1 MKSRKEGNEN
11 EDDDYENEDDYYENE
26 KEDEDEDDDETISQN
41 KKIKDLNILHEIIDK
56 SKSFE
61 EQIEL
66 LKKLKDLNEYY
77 PYNDHGDKKL
87 KCKYFWIKLADMSN
101 EIDKKLFE
109 QIFGHTL
116 IKLAN
121 KLVNITSK
129 EENQI
134 IVKNIEKNKE
144 KIYEQKKCDWVI
156 QPTDWRINLFH
167 AIRLI
172 LDFN

>member
-66 LKKLKDLNEYY
+66 LKK
-77 PYNDHGDKKL
+77 
-87 KCKYFWIKLADMSN
+87 IKRSQRVLP
-101 EIDKKLFE
+101 L
-109 QIFGHTL
+109 
-116 IKLAN
+116 
-121 KLVNITSK
+121 
-129 EENQI
+129 
-134 IVKNIEKNKE
+134 
-144 KIYEQKKCDWVI
+144 
-156 QPTDWRINLFH
+156 
-167 AIRLI
+167 
-172 LDFN
+172 